1 MAQGTPQVF
10 PGITPEQY
18 AKLMARAQSAGLN
31 LSGNSGTATKFGVE
45 VTWNYSPEA
54 QELTLQ
60 CLRTPIFVKPEA
72 VNAKIQALVKETLG
86 QESASPG
93 LPISL

>member
-1 MAQGTPQVF
+1 MAQGAPQVF

-18 AKLMARAQSAGLN
+18 AKLTAKAQSAGIALN
-31 LSGNSGTATKFGVE
+31 GNSGTASKFGVE
-45 VTWNYSPEA
+45 VAWNYSPET

-72 VNAKIQALVKETLG
+72 VNAKIQALVRETLG
-86 QESASPG
+86 
-93 LPISL
+93 